1 MTYVGAVPT
10 TGDFKL
16 LDSITTSSTTTFN
29 LRQGGVAVYPQ
40 SANHCIVS
48 LNGVIQA
55 PVDAFT
61 IVNDTIVFASS
72 LASSD
77 VINFILVLGNVNDIG
92 VPSSSSVGVSQLSAS
107 GSASSST
114 YLRGDNTWAAA
125 GGDLSFG
132 GDTFGADK
140 TIGSNDA
147 YALSFETNNAVGLKI
162 DNAGHVTKPLQCAFL
177 AKAGAQSNKTGNGTE
192 YTIEFGSAERFDQN
206 ADFDVSGATTFTA
219 PVTGKYFLSA
229 SVGISGGDSNITY
242 SNLYITTSNQRY
254 DWFGGAAGNMGEGG
268 SFKASQALIA
278 DMDANDTAVVKVSA
292 GGMGSD
298 SLDLTDN
305 SYFCGYLVC

>member
-1 MTYVGAVPT
+1 MALSKAGLIQVGNAAAEDRKIIFD
-10 TGDFKL
+10 GNAQDWHIGID
-16 LDSITTSSTTTFN
+16 DSADDLTIGLGTALGTTS
-29 LRQGGVAVYPQ
+29 
-40 SANHCIVS
+40 HIV
-48 LNGVIQA
+48 
-55 PVDAFT
+55 
-61 IVNDTIVFASS
+61 
-72 LASSD
+72 
-77 VINFILVLGNVNDIG
+77 
-92 VPSSSSVGVSQLSAS
+92 
-107 GSASSST
+107 
-114 YLRGDNTWAAA
+114 
-125 GGDLSFG
+125 
-132 GDTFGADK
+132 
-140 TIGSNDA
+140 
-147 YALSFETNNAVGLKI
+147 I
-162 DNAGHVTKPLQCAFL
+162 DEAGHVTKPLQCAFL